1 MFELK
6 DRMFNRVTHGWF
18 HFMKIKKLTPRDSLV
33 FTLNK
38 STHECHVGIRRA
50 VIYKVKWHV
59 SPDILKSKPNLQKNM
74 SPWELEVWSSV
85 QETAVPKTNNTS
97 CKKKKKTK
105 NKTTLVVVLPLY
117 DIDRKRAT

>member
-1 MFELK
+1 
-6 DRMFNRVTHGWF
+6 
-18 HFMKIKKLTPRDSLV
+18 
-33 FTLNK
+33 
-38 STHECHVGIRRA
+38 
-50 VIYKVKWHV
+50 
-59 SPDILKSKPNLQKNM
+59 M

-117 DIDRKRAT
+117 DIDRKRATWITGDSEMEKSEQ